1 MRLGRIGLWVSGHA
15 LGEGD
20 EAAAAR
26 LAEELGYG
34 ALWLGGSPRLTRL
47 RPFLEASERLVLAT
61 GIVNVWQYDP
71 AELAAEHAALRA
83 DFPGRVL
90 TGVGIGHPERV
101 GDYSR
106 PLSATRGFL
115 DAIDAAPA
123 PIPRDERCLAALGP
137 RMLDLA
143 GERTAGTH
151 PYFTP
156 VAHTR
161 LARERLGPGALVAPE
176 VACVVDDG
184 DRAAAAA
191 RRYAAV
197 YLGLANYTRNLLRF
211 GYSDG
216 DLAGD

>member
-1 MRLGRIGLWVSGHA
+1 
-15 LGEGD
+15 
-20 EAAAAR
+20 
-26 LAEELGYG
+26 
-34 ALWLGGSPRLTRL
+34 
-47 RPFLEASERLVLAT
+47 
-61 GIVNVWQYDP
+61 
-71 AELAAEHAALRA
+71 
-83 DFPGRVL
+83 
-90 TGVGIGHPERV
+90 
-101 GDYSR
+101 
-106 PLSATRGFL
+106 
-115 DAIDAAPA
+115 
-123 PIPRDERCLAALGP
+123 
-137 RMLDLA
+137 MLDLA

-176 VACVVDDG
+176 VACVVDDDG

-216 DLAGD
+216 DLAGDGSARLLGELVPIGAARAAEVVRAHLDAGADHVCVQAVGAGGLPEREWAALAAELLA